1 MLSKGKRTDN
11 KNSKAESLNMHR
23 VRAGLMMH
31 GKTLASLAR
40 EHGVERPL
48 LVQIIKGDR
57 PARSGKSKTLR
68 RILKEI
74 AA

>member
-31 GKTLASLAR
+31 GKTLKSFAR
-40 EHGVERPL
+40 DHQVSRTL
-48 LVQIIKGDR
+48 LVQIIKGER
-57 PARSGKSKTLR
+57 PARSGKSAALR
-68 RILKEI
+68 RKLEEV

>member
-11 KNSKAESLNMHR
+11 GKPKGKSLDARR

-31 GKTLASLAR
+31 GKTLSSLAR
-40 EHGVERPL
+40 EYGVKRPL
-48 LVQIIKGDR
+48 LMQIINGER
-57 PARSGKSKTLR
+57 PARSGKSAAIR
-68 RILKEI
+68 RQLEEV

>member
-11 KNSKAESLNMHR
+11 GKPEGKSLDSRR

-31 GKTLASLAR
+31 GHTLASFAR
-40 EHGVERPL
+40 AHRVARPL
-48 LVQIIKGDR
+48 LVQIIKGER
-57 PARSGKSKTLR
+57 PARSGKSALLR
-68 RILKEI
+68 RKLEEI